1 MSTCENCKYFATCGD
16 EERTEPCNG
25 KATVCPQCGKE
36 LTIDDYET
44 SYDPYEGD
52 TYYYIVC
59 SECGFDERNEMYEG
73 YNGDDDDY
81 TPSATMGDYSPSN
94 PWDAPGMSIR
104 DFI

>member
-1 MSTCENCKYFATCGD
+1 MSECTNCKYFATCGD

-25 KATVCPQCGKE
+25 KVKEKPKCPKCGKE

-44 SYDPYEGD
+44 YYDDYYGD
-52 TYYYIVC
+52 TSCYIVC
-59 SECGFDERNEMYEG
+59 SECGFDER
-73 YNGDDDDY
+73 DDY